1 MEVESRK
8 PKTQPPQ
15 TTKHK
20 AQRLQTKPSN
30 RVKNKTHFLL
40 LAEPDISTMAVS
52 SSNTATRA
60 RSLRRQSIISHAA
73 FFLWGC
79 CCTTLVLNV
88 FHGTVMHSETM
99 LSVEHFADKHIHSL
113 KSPGSGSA
121 AAIGGGG
128 GAAAAA
134 AVSSSKKTKIKTAH
148 HANSENVPSIA
159 GLKCDKYGGPS
170 EEASQ
175 EMVYWRDI
183 TSDNAYESPFHTHD
197 TIRYLTFEPDG
208 GGWNNIRMAM
218 VRYLC
223 VAPVYLTKKR
233 KRRRCLSL

>member
-1 MEVESRK
+1 
-8 PKTQPPQ
+8 
-15 TTKHK
+15 
-20 AQRLQTKPSN
+20 
-30 RVKNKTHFLL
+30 
-40 LAEPDISTMAVS
+40 MAVS
-52 SSNTATRA
+52 RSNTATRA
-60 RSLRRQSIISHAA
+60 RSLRRQSLLSHAA

-113 KSPGSGSA
+113 KSAGSGSA
-121 AAIGGGG
+121 STG
-128 GAAAAA
+128 GAVA
-134 AVSSSKKTKIKTAH
+134 SSKKTKKMAQ
-148 HANSENVPSIA
+148 HANSENLQSIA

-170 EEASQ
+170 DEASQ

-197 TIRYLTFEPDG
+197 SIRYLTFEPDG

-223 VAPVYLTKKR
+223 CQVCRTKKIR
-233 KRRRCLSL
+233 CRLCLSL